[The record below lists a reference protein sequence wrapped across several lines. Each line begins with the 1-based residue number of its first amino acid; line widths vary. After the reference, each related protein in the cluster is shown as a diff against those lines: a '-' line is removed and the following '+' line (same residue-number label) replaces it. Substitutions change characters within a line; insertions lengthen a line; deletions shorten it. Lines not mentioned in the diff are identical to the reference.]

1 MTHRSEIITLDIHD
15 SKDILKEKIGDKL
28 YNTYPVISKRLDNII
43 GFVHLKA
50 LFLAVQKNDFSLEK
64 IVTKAYYL
72 PENMNLNKALEFF
85 KKERIKSALITD
97 EFGCVVGIVSLKD
110 IMEAIVGEMLEE
122 DELADIIRRDDGSYI
137 VDGRYSFYDFL
148 AYFDK
153 EDLFD
158 EDISFNTIS
167 GLIIDILEEIPKEGQ
182 KIKWHDFTFEI
193 MDMDAARI
201 DKVLVVEN

>member
-1 MTHRSEIITLDIHD
+1 MSEMAVASARRT
-15 SKDILKEKIGDKL
+15 KL
-28 YNTYPVISKRLDNII
+28 ETDAKNGNK
-43 GFVHLKA
+43 KA
-50 LFLAVQKNDFSLEK
+50 
-64 IVTKAYYL
+64 KA
-72 PENMNLNKALEFF
+72 AL
-85 KKERIKSALITD
+85 
-97 EFGCVVGIVSLKD
+97 
-110 IMEAIVGEMLEE
+110 
-122 DELADIIRRDDGSYI
+122 ELADIIKRDDGSYI

-167 GLIIDILEEIPKEGQ
+167 GLIIDILKEIPKEGQ

-201 DKVLVVEN
+201 DKVLVIL